1 MEERKL
7 YKYLDVDGGITMLY
21 HKTLMFTH
29 PLGMNDP
36 FDCHPALIDC
46 SKAPKERTKI
56 WGPKLIEDL
65 EINHLEQK
73 RDRAYLCCLSKVYN
87 SIPMWAHYAKHCGI
101 CIGINMD
108 KAKVYLDHMYGL
120 IIGCMELEVQY
131 KDIVNKPDYYRDFF
145 DRFRYQ
151 FATKAKDW
159 EYEQEVR
166 LLSYGTSPVY
176 EGILNG
182 QKGTNKHPLTLKDT
196 HMFLRIGRE
205 CFDSVYVGINTTEKD
220 KEKIIKVARMCN
232 PDIKIYQMTMDPHAL
247 RLKEEPIEIPLESKK
262 EPLLYRIKQPLRKL
276 FNLM

>member
-1 MEERKL
+1 MEGRRL
-7 YKYLDVDGGITMLY
+7 YKYLDVDGGLAMFCS
-21 HKTLMFTH
+21 KTLMFTH
-29 PLGMNDP
+29 PLGLNDP

-46 SKAPKERTKI
+46 SNAPEERIKI

-65 EINHLEQK
+65 ETNHLEQK
-73 RDRAYLCCLSKVYN
+73 RDRAFLCSLSKVHN

-108 KAKVYLDHMYGL
+108 KAKVYLDKMIGL
-120 IIGCMELEVQY
+120 IIGCLELEVQY
-131 KDIVNKPDYYRDFF
+131 KEIVNKPDYYRGFF
-145 DRFRYQ
+145 DHFRYQ

-166 LLSYGTSPVY
+166 LLSYGTSPIC
-176 EGILNG
+176 EGLLKG

-205 CFDSVYVGINTTEKD
+205 CFDSVYLGLNTTKKD
-220 KEKIIKVARMCN
+220 KEKIIKAARMCN

-247 RLKEEPIEIPLESKK
+247 RLKEEPIEVPLESNKK
-262 EPLLYRIKQPLRKL
+262 PFLYRIIALLRKH
-276 FNLM
+276 FNLA